1 MHVITDLNMGGA
13 EMVLYQLLAKQPLGE
28 FVSEVI
34 SLTGGGPIGE
44 RIANLGIPVRSL
56 GVKPGTPHPRLVT
69 DLLALIGKQRPR
81 LIQTWMYHAD
91 LAGGLAARFCGNLP
105 VVWGLHHTVAE
116 RGALK
121 PSTYAVA
128 RLNARLSHFI
138 PARIVC
144 CAEATRKTHLYLGY
158 DSAKMSVISNGI
170 DTSTFHPDLSA
181 RLAVRT
187 ELGIDSATPL
197 IGLCARFDPQ
207 KDHENF
213 LRAAGLLLAE
223 RPDVHFALWG
233 QGVDENNASLMGLA
247 KSVKIG
253 DNLHLLGLR
262 SDTPRLMA
270 ALDAAALS
278 SAYGEAFPLVVGEA
292 MACGVPCGVTDVGDS
307 GLIVGDTG
315 KVVPPRDSAAL
326 AKAWVDLLALPE
338 SERLSI
344 GVRARQRIVDHYSAD
359 KMVSAY
365 SQLYRDIIASNNLR

>member
-1 MHVITDLNMGGA
+1 
-13 EMVLYQLLAKQPLGE
+13 
-28 FVSEVI
+28 
-34 SLTGGGPIGE
+34 
-44 RIANLGIPVRSL
+44 
-56 GVKPGTPHPRLVT
+56 
-69 DLLALIGKQRPR
+69 
-81 LIQTWMYHAD
+81 MYHAD
-91 LAGGLAARFCGNLP
+91 LAGGLAALFSGNPP

-121 PSTYAVA
+121 ASTYAVA
-128 RLNARLSHFI
+128 RLNAWLSHFI
-138 PARIVC
+138 PKRIVC
-144 CAEATRKTHLYLGY
+144 CAEATRKTHLCLGY
-158 DSAKMSVISNGI
+158 DSSKMIVISNGI
-170 DTSTFHPDLSA
+170 DTSAFHPDLSA

-187 ELGIDSATPL
+187 ELGIDDATPL

-213 LRAAGLLLAE
+213 LRAAGLFLAE
-223 RPDVHFALWG
+223 RPDVHFVLWG
-233 QGVDENNASLMGLA
+233 QGVDENNASLMDWA

-292 MACGVPCGVTDVGDS
+292 MACGVPCAVTDVGDS
-307 GLIVGDTG
+307 GLIVSDTG

-338 SERLSI
+338 SERLSL
-344 GVRARQRIVDHYSAD
+344 GVRARQRIVDHYSVD

-365 SQLYRDIIASNNLR
+365 SQLYRDIIASNDLR